1 MAADDI
7 DRANEHA
14 EKELAAALEA
24 QRLEFL
30 GQHYTRRPAP
40 RGYCLNPDCLE
51 DFPQDTD
58 RLFCGSKCADAHARL
73 TRR

>member
-14 EKELAAALEA
+14 DKELARALEV

-30 GQHYTRRPAP
+30 GQHWARRPAP

-51 DFPQDTD
+51 DFPQDAD
-58 RLFCGSKCADAHARL
+58 RLFCGPACADAHAKL